1 LLLVTTTWQ
10 NVALAASLPIVSSH
24 HPTAIINSINNT
36 DSATTTYRYND
47 LDQLTS
53 VQNPHD
59 WSAREQTYSQDGD
72 LITAADGKEYTFNGQ
87 DQLVQVKLKNGKTI
101 NYQYYPNGL
110 RSDRIIKNGEH
121 VRFYYDQS
129 GHVLA
134 TENVTATEK
143 IKHSFFL
150 SGLGK
155 DMATVADYNTQN
167 NQDSYYVHQNG
178 DTVMMLARSVGNGVL
193 KAGGLEVMG
202 NQHYDAYGNPK
213 ALGDSY
219 LAKAFKFAHLGNSN
233 QDDNSNNNSLNTNA
247 ANNFTYKGEYQDVD
261 SNIVYLKARDYDPV
275 SARFLS
281 RDSYDVWNHY
291 SYADSD
297 PVNKIDPSGHVAQ
310 WIGAMLNFIG
320 ILGSIGCFIGIPNM
334 RAKISAIAAFISA
347 SIGLITAFV
356 RSKNQLT
363 NAVLNVSSFVLGA
376 VSIIGDIY
384 SANNYK
390 RIIEE
395 PRTVYQNVFGVDIYK
410 KAEDL
415 AKEEYIN
422 WEETMST
429 NNQSIVKES
438 AEIMQRNLIKKLNS
452 LIPFCKKEE
461 EKLALYACYI
471 INNKTGKFPMPIFE
485 NMKNMLSTERAIIQ
499 EDEEIIMDAFQMAYD
514 KFNENVAA
522 TMRDGKIMFGDFR
535 MRTLQFSDDVIMR
548 YTSAERLTNDQ
559 FDL

>member
-1 LLLVTTTWQ
+1 MKKTVVQLLISLLLITNTWQ

-36 DSATTTYRYND
+36 DSATTTYWYND

-59 WSAREQTYSQDGD
+59 WSAREQKYSQDGD

-87 DQLVQVKLKNGKTI
+87 DQLVKVKLKNGKTI

-134 TENVTATEK
+134 TENVTATQK

-155 DMATVADYNTQN
+155 DMATVAEYNTQN

-178 DTVMMLARSVGNGVL
+178 DTVMMLAHAVGNGVL
-193 KAGGLEVMG
+193 KSGGLEVMG

-219 LAKAFKFAHLGNSN
+219 LATAFKLAHLQNNN
-233 QDDNSNNNSLNTNA
+233 QDNNANNSNSLNTNA

-261 SNIVYLKARDYDPV
+261 SNIVYLKARDYDPT

-297 PVNKIDPSGHVAQ
+297 PVNKIDPSGHLSQGTKTALNIGIYIIGMLGMILSDGAIGAYFSSANGLSKAFGFGVMVGKNEVAMFLMGVAQ
-310 WIGAMLNFIG
+310 GAVSGVDPVDSGLEAAGLNNYGKGFAQNFLSTLVWAVINIKGPGDPSEELFKTMRQRKWTFMAQGPFSYLTSKVVGTLYGDKFITKDDTAP
-320 ILGSIGCFIGIPNM
+320 FIISLVMGPLWDTVTETAGVLRRN
-334 RAKISAIAAFISA
+334 AKQIVKS
-347 SIGLITAFV
+347 
-356 RSKNQLT
+356 LT
-363 NAVLNVSSFVLGA
+363 QSFFHTVWGAVLNESNSMVTNE
-376 VSIIGDIY
+376 D
-384 SANNYK
+384 K
-390 RIIEE
+390 
-395 PRTVYQNVFGVDIYK
+395 VDFLK
-410 KAEDL
+410 L
-415 AKEEYIN
+415 
-422 WEETMST
+422 T
-429 NNQSIVKES
+429 NQSI
-438 AEIMQRNLIKKLNS
+438 NNS
-452 LIPFCKKEE
+452 MMFSS
-461 EKLALYACYI
+461 
-471 INNKTGKFPMPIFE
+471 IFS
-485 NMKNMLSTERAIIQ
+485 M
-499 EDEEIIMDAFQMAYD
+499 
-514 KFNENVAA
+514 
-522 TMRDGKIMFGDFR
+522 
-535 MRTLQFSDDVIMR
+535 
-548 YTSAERLTNDQ
+548 
-559 FDL
+559 

>member
-1 LLLVTTTWQ
+1 MKKTIAQLLISLLLVTTTWQ

-36 DSATTTYRYND
+36 DSATTTYWYND

-53 VQNPHD
+53 VKNPHD
-59 WSAREQTYSQDGD
+59 WSSRKQKYSQDGD

-87 DQLVQVKLKNGKTI
+87 DQLVQVKLKSGKII

-155 DMATVADYNTQN
+155 DMATVAEYNTQN

-178 DTVMMLARSVGNGVL
+178 DTVMMLAHAFGNGVL
-193 KAGGLEVMG
+193 KSGGLEVMG

-219 LAKAFKFAHLGNSN
+219 LAKAYKFIRLENSN
-233 QDDNSNNNSLNTNA
+233 QDNNANNSNSLNTNA

-261 SNIVYLKARDYDPV
+261 SNTVYLKARDYDPN

-297 PVNKIDPSGHVAQ
+297 PVNKIDPSGHS
-310 WIGAMLNFIG
+310 AMHLYGILQFIG
-320 ILGSIGCFIGIPNM
+320 SFMPVIGEIEMGADLVQKISKAKKEKDGLSAANITGIVLGSVMLFAVISFGVYKGVKWY
-334 RAKISAIAAFISA
+334 RQTRKIVIEGGSEIVIEGGSEIAAQESD
-347 SIGLITAFV
+347 L
-356 RSKNQLT
+356 
-363 NAVLNVSSFVLGA
+363 
-376 VSIIGDIY
+376 
-384 SANNYK
+384 
-390 RIIEE
+390 E
-395 PRTVYQNVFGVDIYK
+395 VDK
-410 KAEDL
+410 TDLED
-415 AKEEYIN
+415 YIN
-422 WEETMST
+422 NTLNEGLD
-429 NNQSIVKES
+429 NQIISGSKFES
-438 AEIMQRNLIKKLNS
+438 E
-452 LIPFCKKEE
+452 FEFEE
-461 EKLALYACYI
+461 ELEINFDINEKHEIQLIASKEAAKHVKKVYEASNKSFRLDSVKKSLDQYYFYYKVKGFSEKSLFIDQALHH
-471 INNKTGKFPMPIFE
+471 
-485 NMKNMLSTERAIIQ
+485 LER
-499 EDEEIIMDAFQMAYD
+499 YLGYLL
-514 KFNENVAA
+514 K
-522 TMRDGKIMFGDFR
+522 
-535 MRTLQFSDDVIMR
+535 
-548 YTSAERLTNDQ
+548 
-559 FDL
+559 

>member
-1 LLLVTTTWQ
+1 MKKTVVQLLISLLLITNTWQ

-36 DSATTTYRYND
+36 DSATTTYCYND

-121 VRFYYDQS
+121 IRFYYDQS

-134 TENVTATEK
+134 TENVTATQK

-150 SGLGK
+150 SGVGK
-155 DMATVADYNTQN
+155 DMATVAEYNTQN
-167 NQDSYYVHQNG
+167 NQDSYYVHQNA

-193 KAGGLEVMG
+193 KSGGLEVMG

-213 ALGDSY
+213 SLGDSY
-219 LAKAFKFAHLGNSN
+219 LAQAFKFAHLENSN
-233 QDDNSNNNSLNTNA
+233 QDNSANNSNSLNTNA

-261 SNIVYLKARDYDPV
+261 SNIVYLKARDYDPA

-297 PVNKIDPSGHVAQ
+297 PVNKIDPSGHS
-310 WIGAMLNFIG
+310 AMHLYG
-320 ILGSIGCFIGIPNM
+320 ILQFVGSFMPVIGEIEMG
-334 RAKISAIAAFISA
+334 ADLVQKISKAKKEKNGLSA
-347 SIGLITAFV
+347 GEITGI
-356 RSKNQLT
+356 
-363 NAVLNVSSFVLGA
+363 VLGSVFLLA
-376 VSIIGDIY
+376 VVS
-384 SANNYK
+384 
-390 RIIEE
+390 
-395 PRTVYQNVFGVDIYK
+395 FGVYK
-410 KAEDL
+410 GVKKYRKYKFDSLVNKHWQHQLEALKSKLEKIIDDQ
-415 AKEEYIN
+415 AKSVYFVKQKLEHCMGVADGSFADRIRWERELKIADASTYNQIESNIRKLQIKTYEYNNRYFTPFEHKTEEFHEISQAYKQKYI
-422 WEETMST
+422 
-429 NNQSIVKES
+429 
-438 AEIMQRNLIKKLNS
+438 
-452 LIPFCKKEE
+452 
-461 EKLALYACYI
+461 ALL
-471 INNKTGKFPMPIFE
+471 GGP
-485 NMKNMLSTERAIIQ
+485 S
-499 EDEEIIMDAFQMAYD
+499 
-514 KFNENVAA
+514 V
-522 TMRDGKIMFGDFR
+522 
-535 MRTLQFSDDVIMR
+535 
-548 YTSAERLTNDQ
+548 
-559 FDL
+559 